1 MDFKLATNVTTQDI
15 LNAPPGNSYGSVVN
29 SCMNNFKTEQ
39 SSFGQNMFGGG
50 PLNLKKQK
58 KIVFEILKILGK
70 SYSKNKKINI
80 REVIN
85 KKTKRKSK

>member
-1 MDFKLATNVTTQDI
+1 MNLSNDI
-15 LNAPPGNSYGSVVN
+15 LYSQIINAPPGNTYSGGVS
-29 SCMNNFKTEQ
+29 SCMKNFMTEQ
-39 SSFGQNMFGGG
+39 SSFGQHMSGGG

-70 SYSKNKKINI
+70 NYSNNKKINI

-85 KKTKRKSK
+85 KKTKKKLK